1 MRVFLSVLIIL
12 ALVGCNSNS
21 GEVPVEENTVEVIVD
36 SVPLVVEETTVEVIA
51 DSVPLVVEVDT
62 VETKVE
68 EVLNDSAIIVKE
80 DVIRI
85 RSDSTKYYVFSREN
99 DTLFLNQAPF
109 NGIIYSLN
117 DDGILENEE
126 EYVDGFDKL
135 YREYYENGQLSF
147 SYQCISY
154 SSNENEANSYE
165 EFFLYAKY
173 QLMFYYE
180 TGEKK
185 AEYYRVVNKRG
196 YSCKGKIWYKNG
208 KLAHET
214 VQSEDDYYA
223 TKEICWD
230 KEGNKIEDCEN
241 FNDNDEFYNIRDRC
255 DTM

>member
-1 MRVFLSVLIIL
+1 MRVFQSVLIFL
-12 ALVGCNSNS
+12 VLVGCNTPPE
-21 GEVPVEENTVEVIVD
+21 EVAVEDTKVEVETD
-36 SVPLVVEETTVEVIA
+36 SVPFVVEE
-51 DSVPLVVEVDT
+51 VDT
-62 VETKVE
+62 IENLV
-68 EVLNDSAIIVKE
+68 EVLNDSAIIAKE

-85 RSDSTKYYVFSREN
+85 HNDSTKYYVFSREN

-109 NGIIYSLN
+109 NGIIYRTN
-117 DDGILENEE
+117 DDEILENEE

-154 SSNENEANSYE
+154 SSNVNEAESYE

-173 QLMFYYE
+173 LLMFYYK

-185 AEYYRVVNKRG
+185 AEYNRVVDKRG
-196 YSCKGKIWYKNG
+196 YSCTGKIWYKNG

-214 VQSEDDYYA
+214 LKSEDDYYA

>member
-1 MRVFLSVLIIL
+1 MRVFLSALIIL
-12 ALVGCNSNS
+12 VLVGCNSAPD
-21 GEVPVEENTVEVIVD
+21 EVAVEETTVEVIVD
-36 SVPLVVEETTVEVIA
+36 SVPLVVEEV
-51 DSVPLVVEVDT
+51 DSI
-62 VETKVE
+62 ETKV
-68 EVLNDSAIIVKE
+68 EVLNDSVVIAKE

-85 RSDSTKYYVFSREN
+85 HNDSTKNYVFSREN

-109 NGIIYSLN
+109 NGIIYRTN
-117 DDGILENEE
+117 DDGILAEEE
-126 EYVDGFDKL
+126 EYVDGFNKV
-135 YREYYENGQLSF
+135 YREYYENGQLFF
-147 SYQCISY
+147 SQQCISY

-173 QLMFYYE
+173 LLMFYYE

-185 AEYYRVVNKRG
+185 AEYNRVVDKRG
-196 YSCKGKIWYKNG
+196 YSCTGKIWYKNG

>member
-12 ALVGCNSNS
+12 VLVGCNSAPD
-21 GEVPVEENTVEVIVD
+21 EVP
-36 SVPLVVEETTVEVIA
+36 VEETTVEVIA
-51 DSVPLVVEVDT
+51 DSVPLLVEEVDT
-62 VETKVE
+62 IETKVE

-85 RSDSTKYYVFSREN
+85 RSDSTKNYVFSREN

-154 SSNENEANSYE
+154 SSNDNEAESYE

-173 QLMFYYE
+173 LLMFYYE

-185 AEYYRVVNKRG
+185 AEYNRVVDKRG
-196 YSCKGKIWYKNG
+196 YSCTGKIWYKNG

-255 DTM
+255 DAM

>member
-1 MRVFLSVLIIL
+1 MRVFLSVLIFL
-12 ALVGCNSNS
+12 VLVGCNTAPD
-21 GEVPVEENTVEVIVD
+21 EVT
-36 SVPLVVEETTVEVIA
+36 VEETTLEVIA
-51 DSVPLVVEVDT
+51 DSVPLVIEEVDSILNE
-62 VETKVE
+62 VED
-68 EVLNDSAIIVKE
+68 LLDDSAIIAKE

-85 RSDSTKYYVFSREN
+85 HNDSTKNYVFSWEN

-126 EYVDGFDKL
+126 EYVDGFEKL
-135 YREYYENGQLSF
+135 YREYYENGQLSY
-147 SYQCISY
+147 SNQCISY
-154 SSNENEANSYE
+154 SSNGNEAKSYE
-165 EFFLYAKY
+165 DYFLYAKY
-173 QLMFYYE
+173 LLMFYYE

-185 AEYYRVVNKRG
+185 AEYNRVVNERG
-196 YSCKGKIWYKNG
+196 YSCTGKIWYKNG

-214 VQSEDDYYA
+214 LKSEDDYYA